1 MPFLLL
7 MLEFFGF
14 FVVPPLLIS
23 LRIIPNLPIPYLLVA
38 AVAGFL
44 ILRRNAVVRSATLFQ
59 WRGIWPQLVP
69 VLLRDVIL
77 LILLG
82 LAVRIFAPEFLFSLV
97 RRQPLFWALIMLL
110 YPLLSV
116 YPQEF
121 LYRAF
126 FFQRYQP
133 LFGSGRGMIAAS
145 SLAFSFVHIIF
156 GNWLAVGL
164 CCLGGLLFSLTYQR
178 SGSLLLAS
186 IDHAL
191 FGNFILLG
199 LGSFFTTARSSDCFP
214 PAPSPKTRVPVRITV
229 YLLYLSGHRNL

>member
-1 MPFLLL
+1 VPFLLL
-7 MLEFFGF
+7 MLEF

-44 ILRRNAVVRSATLFQ
+44 ILRRNAVVRAKLFQ

-186 IDHAL
+186 IDHAV
-191 FGNFILLG
+191 FGNFIFTIG
-199 LGSFFTTARSSDCFP
+199 LGQFFHHG
-214 PAPSPKTRVPVRITV
+214 PK
-229 YLLYLSGHRNL
+229 L

>member
-14 FVVPPLLIS
+14 FVIPPLLIS
-23 LRIIPNLPIPYLLVA
+23 LRIIPNLPIPYLLLA

-44 ILRRNAVVRSATLFQ
+44 ILRRNAAVRSATLFQ
-59 WRGIWPQLVP
+59 WRGMWPQLVP
-69 VLLRDVIL
+69 VLLRDAIL

-82 LAVRIFAPEFLFSLV
+82 LAVRVFAPEFLFSLV
-97 RRQPLFWALIMLL
+97 RRQPLFWTLIMLL

-116 YPQEF
+116 CPQEF

-145 SLAFSFVHIIF
+145 SLAFSF
-156 GNWLAVGL
+156 GTSYSATGL
-164 CCLGGLLFSLTYQR
+164 Q
-178 SGSLLLAS
+178 
-186 IDHAL
+186 
-191 FGNFILLG
+191 
-199 LGSFFTTARSSDCFP
+199 
-214 PAPSPKTRVPVRITV
+214 
-229 YLLYLSGHRNL
+229 

>member
-1 MPFLLL
+1 MLIVPFLLL
-7 MLEFFGF
+7 TLEFVAF
-14 FVVPPLLIS
+14 FVVPPLLIF
-23 LRIIPNLPIPYLLVA
+23 LHIVPNLPIPYLLLA

-44 ILRRNAVVRSATLFQ
+44 ILRGNPALRSATLFS
-59 WRGIWPQLVP
+59 WRGILPQLLP
-69 VLLRDVIL
+69 VLWRDAIL

-82 LAVRIFAPEFLFSLV
+82 LAVRIFAPEFLFALV

-116 YPQEF
+116 CPQEF
-121 LYRAF
+121 LYRTF

-156 GNWLAVGL
+156 GNWLAIGL

-191 FGNFILLG
+191 FGNFIFTIG
-199 LGSFFTTARSSDCFP
+199 LGQFFHHGS
-214 PAPSPKTRVPVRITV
+214 K
-229 YLLYLSGHRNL
+229 L

>member
-1 MPFLLL
+1 VLIVPFLLL
-7 MLEFFGF
+7 TLEFVAF
-14 FVVPPLLIS
+14 FVIPPLLIF
-23 LRIIPNLPIPYLLVA
+23 LHLVPNLPIPYLLLA
-38 AVAGFL
+38 AVGGFL
-44 ILRRNAVVRSATLFQ
+44 ILRRNPAGRSATLFS
-59 WRGIWPQLVP
+59 WRGILPQLVP
-69 VLLRDVIL
+69 VLLRDAIL

-97 RRQPLFWALIMLL
+97 RRQPLFWAMIMLL

-116 YPQEF
+116 CPQEF

-164 CCLGGLLFSLTYQR
+164 CVLGGLLFSLTYHR

-191 FGNFILLG
+191 FGNFIFTIG
-199 LGSFFTTARSSDCFP
+199 LGQFFHHGL
-214 PAPSPKTRVPVRITV
+214 K
-229 YLLYLSGHRNL
+229 L

>member
-1 MPFLLL
+1 VPFLLL

-14 FVVPPLLIS
+14 FVIPPLLIS

-44 ILRRNAVVRSATLFQ
+44 ILRRNAAVRSAMLFQ
-59 WRGIWPQLVP
+59 WRGIWPQLLP
-69 VLLRDVIL
+69 VLLRDAIL

-82 LAVRIFAPEFLFSLV
+82 LAVRVFAPEFLFSLV

-116 YPQEF
+116 CPQEF

-164 CCLGGLLFSLTYQR
+164 CGLGGLLFSLTYQR

-191 FGNFILLG
+191 FGNFIFTIG
-199 LGSFFTTARSSDCFP
+199 LGQFFHHGPT
-214 PAPSPKTRVPVRITV
+214 
-229 YLLYLSGHRNL
+229 L

>member
-1 MPFLLL
+1 VPFLLL
-7 MLEFFGF
+7 ALEFTAF
-14 FVVPPLLIS
+14 FVIPPLLIW
-23 LRIIPNLPIPYLLVA
+23 LRVIPNLPIPYLLLA
-38 AVAGFL
+38 AVAGLL
-44 ILRRNAVVRSATLFQ
+44 ILRRNPGVRSAPLFS
-59 WRGIWPQLVP
+59 WRGIWPQLAP
-69 VLLRDVIL
+69 VLLRDAIL

-82 LAVRIFAPEFLFSLV
+82 LAVRIFAPEFLFSLI
-97 RRQPLFWALIMLL
+97 RRQPLFWAMIMLL

-116 YPQEF
+116 CPQEF

-126 FFQRYQP
+126 FFERYQP

-164 CCLGGLLFSLTYQR
+164 CGLGGLLFSLTYQR

-191 FGNFILLG
+191 FGNFIFTIG
-199 LGSFFTTARSSDCFP
+199 LGQFFHHG
-214 PAPSPKTRVPVRITV
+214 PK
-229 YLLYLSGHRNL
+229 L

>member
-44 ILRRNAVVRSATLFQ
+44 ILRRNAVVQAKLFQ

-186 IDHAL
+186 IDHAV
-191 FGNFILLG
+191 FGNFIFTIG
-199 LGSFFTTARSSDCFP
+199 LGQFFHHG
-214 PAPSPKTRVPVRITV
+214 PK
-229 YLLYLSGHRNL
+229 L

>member
-1 MPFLLL
+1 VLIVPFLLL
-7 MLEFFGF
+7 TLELVAF
-14 FVVPPLLIS
+14 FVIPPLLIF
-23 LRIIPNLPIPYLLVA
+23 LHIVPNLPIPYLLLA
-38 AVAGFL
+38 AVGGFL
-44 ILRRNAVVRSATLFQ
+44 ILRRNPAGRSATLFS
-59 WRGIWPQLVP
+59 WRGILPQLVP
-69 VLLRDVIL
+69 VLLRDAIL

-97 RRQPLFWALIMLL
+97 KRQPLFWAMIMLL

-116 YPQEF
+116 CPQEF

-164 CCLGGLLFSLTYQR
+164 CVLGGLLFSLTYHR

-191 FGNFILLG
+191 FGNFIFTIG
-199 LGSFFTTARSSDCFP
+199 LGQFFHHGL
-214 PAPSPKTRVPVRITV
+214 K
-229 YLLYLSGHRNL
+229 L

>member
-1 MPFLLL
+1 VPFLLL
-7 MLEFFGF
+7 ALEFTAF
-14 FVVPPLLIS
+14 FVIPPLLIS
-23 LRIIPNLPIPYLLVA
+23 LRIIPNLPIPYLLLA
-38 AVAGFL
+38 AAAGFL
-44 ILRRNAVVRSATLFQ
+44 ILRRNSDVRSATLFS
-59 WRGIWPQLVP
+59 WRGIWPQLAP
-69 VLLRDVIL
+69 VLLRDAIL

-82 LAVRIFAPEFLFSLV
+82 LAVRIFAPEFLFSLI
-97 RRQPLFWALIMLL
+97 RRQPLFWAMIMLL

-116 YPQEF
+116 CPQEF

-145 SLAFSFVHIIF
+145 SFAFSFVHIIF

-164 CCLGGLLFSLTYQR
+164 CGLGGLLFSLTYQR

-191 FGNFILLG
+191 FGNFIFTIG
-199 LGSFFTTARSSDCFP
+199 LGQFFHHG
-214 PAPSPKTRVPVRITV
+214 PK
-229 YLLYLSGHRNL
+229 L

>member
-1 MPFLLL
+1 M
-7 MLEFFGF
+7 
-14 FVVPPLLIS
+14 
-23 LRIIPNLPIPYLLVA
+23 
-38 AVAGFL
+38 
-44 ILRRNAVVRSATLFQ
+44 RSATLFQ

-69 VLLRDVIL
+69 VLLRDTIL

-116 YPQEF
+116 CPQEF
-121 LYRAF
+121 LYRTF

-133 LFGSGRGMIAAS
+133 LFGSGRGMLAAS

-191 FGNFILLG
+191 FGNFIFTIG
-199 LGSFFTTARSSDCFP
+199 LGQFFHHG
-214 PAPSPKTRVPVRITV
+214 PK
-229 YLLYLSGHRNL
+229 L

>member
-1 MPFLLL
+1 M
-7 MLEFFGF
+7 
-14 FVVPPLLIS
+14 
-23 LRIIPNLPIPYLLVA
+23 
-38 AVAGFL
+38 
-44 ILRRNAVVRSATLFQ
+44 RSATLFQ
-59 WRGIWPQLVP
+59 RRGIWPQLVP
-69 VLLRDVIL
+69 MLLRDAIL

-82 LAVRIFAPEFLFSLV
+82 LAVRIFVPELPFSLV

-116 YPQEF
+116 CPLEF

-164 CCLGGLLFSLTYQR
+164 CCLGGLYFSLTYQR

-191 FGNFILLG
+191 FGNFIFTIG
-199 LGSFFTTARSSDCFP
+199 LGQFFHHG
-214 PAPSPKTRVPVRITV
+214 PK
-229 YLLYLSGHRNL
+229 L

>member
-1 MPFLLL
+1 VPFLLL

-14 FVVPPLLIS
+14 FVIPPLLIS
-23 LRIIPNLPIPYLLVA
+23 LRIIPNLPIPYLLLA

-44 ILRRNAVVRSATLFQ
+44 ILRRNAAVRSATLFQ

-69 VLLRDVIL
+69 VLLRDAIL

-82 LAVRIFAPEFLFSLV
+82 LAVRIFPEFLFSLV

-116 YPQEF
+116 CPQEF

-133 LFGSGRGMIAAS
+133 LFGSGRGEIAAS

-178 SGSLLLAS
+178 SGSLLLGS

-191 FGNFILLG
+191 FGNFIFTIG
-199 LGSFFTTARSSDCFP
+199 LGQFFHHG
-214 PAPSPKTRVPVRITV
+214 PK
-229 YLLYLSGHRNL
+229 L

>member
-1 MPFLLL
+1 

-14 FVVPPLLIS
+14 FVIPPLLIS
-23 LRIIPNLPIPYLLVA
+23 LRIIPNLPIPYLLLA

-44 ILRRNAVVRSATLFQ
+44 ILRRNAAVRSARLFQ
-59 WRGIWPQLVP
+59 WRGIWPQLVA
-69 VLLRDVIL
+69 VLLRDAIL

-110 YPLLSV
+110 YSLLSV
-116 YPQEF
+116 CPQEF

-145 SLAFSFVHIIF
+145 SLSFSFVHIIF
-156 GNWLAVGL
+156 GNWLTVGL

-191 FGNFILLG
+191 FGNSIFTIG
-199 LGSFFTTARSSDCFP
+199 LGQFFHHG
-214 PAPSPKTRVPVRITV
+214 PK
-229 YLLYLSGHRNL
+229 L

>member
-1 MPFLLL
+1 VPFLLL
-7 MLEFFGF
+7 ILEFFGF

-23 LRIIPNLPIPYLLVA
+23 LRIIPNFPIPYLLVA
-38 AVAGFL
+38 TVAGFL
-44 ILRRNAVVRSATLFQ
+44 ILRRNRAVRSATLFQ

-69 VLLRDVIL
+69 VLLRDVVL

-82 LAVRIFAPEFLFSLV
+82 LTVRIFAPEFLFSLI

-116 YPQEF
+116 CPQEF
-121 LYRAF
+121 LYRTF

-164 CCLGGLLFSLTYQR
+164 CGLGGLLFSLTYQR

-191 FGNFILLG
+191 FGNFIFTIG
-199 LGSFFTTARSSDCFP
+199 LGQFFHHG
-214 PAPSPKTRVPVRITV
+214 PK
-229 YLLYLSGHRNL
+229 L

>member
-1 MPFLLL
+1 VPFLLL

-23 LRIIPNLPIPYLLVA
+23 LRIIPNLPIPYMLVA

-44 ILRRNAVVRSATLFQ
+44 ILRRNAVVQAKLFQ

-186 IDHAL
+186 IDHAV
-191 FGNFILLG
+191 FGNFIFTIG
-199 LGSFFTTARSSDCFP
+199 LGQFFHHG
-214 PAPSPKTRVPVRITV
+214 PK
-229 YLLYLSGHRNL
+229 L

>member
-1 MPFLLL
+1 M
-7 MLEFFGF
+7 
-14 FVVPPLLIS
+14 
-23 LRIIPNLPIPYLLVA
+23 A

-186 IDHAL
+186 IDHAV
-191 FGNFILLG
+191 FGNFIFTIG
-199 LGSFFTTARSSDCFP
+199 LGQFFHHG
-214 PAPSPKTRVPVRITV
+214 PK
-229 YLLYLSGHRNL
+229 L

>member
-1 MPFLLL
+1 MLIVPFLLL
-7 MLEFFGF
+7 TLEFVAF
-14 FVVPPLLIS
+14 FVIPPLLIF
-23 LRIIPNLPIPYLLVA
+23 LHIVPNLPIPYLLLA
-38 AVAGFL
+38 AVGGFL
-44 ILRRNAVVRSATLFQ
+44 ILRGNPAVRSATLFA
-59 WRGIWPQLVP
+59 WRGIWPKLAP
-69 VLLRDVIL
+69 VLLRDAIL

-97 RRQPLFWALIMLL
+97 RRQPLFWATIMLL

-116 YPQEF
+116 CPQEF

-191 FGNFILLG
+191 FGNFIFTIG
-199 LGSFFTTARSSDCFP
+199 LGQFFHHG
-214 PAPSPKTRVPVRITV
+214 PK
-229 YLLYLSGHRNL
+229 L

>member
-1 MPFLLL
+1 M
-7 MLEFFGF
+7 
-14 FVVPPLLIS
+14 
-23 LRIIPNLPIPYLLVA
+23 
-38 AVAGFL
+38 
-44 ILRRNAVVRSATLFQ
+44 
-59 WRGIWPQLVP
+59 P
-69 VLLRDVIL
+69 VLLRDAIL

-82 LAVRIFAPEFLFSLV
+82 LAVRIFAPEFLFSLA

-116 YPQEF
+116 CPQEF

-178 SGSLLLAS
+178 SGSLLARL
-186 IDHAL
+186 HGPCPFRQL
-191 FGNFILLG
+191 RLLG

-214 PAPSPKTRVPVRITV
+214 CFRAPRLKPAFP
-229 YLLYLSGHRNL
+229 LE